1 MRRLLYL
8 LLLVALAALGSILL
22 AFRMNQAGPF
32 PAASLTFIGGTGAI
46 LLACTGSGVCAR
58 RAFGPPVAGRP
69 AWAILLYA
77 VLVLHLGLLAL
88 PVGFPGSTYAR
99 LAESYFRLTLQVK
112 PVLYLLA
119 YTAGWLTGPAVD
131 RHPAKKA

>member
-1 MRRLLYL
+1 MRRLPYL
-8 LLLVALAALGSILL
+8 FLVLILAALGSIL
-22 AFRMNQAGPF
+22 AFRLNQAGPF
-32 PAASLTFIGGTGAI
+32 PASPLTFIGGTGAI

-69 AWAILLYA
+69 VWAILLYA

-119 YTAGWLTGPAVD
+119 YTAGWLTGPVVD
-131 RHPAKKA
+131 RPPAKKA

>member
-1 MRRLLYL
+1 MHRLPYL
-8 LLLVALAALGSILL
+8 FLVVVLAALGSIL
-22 AFRMNQAGPF
+22 AFRMNQASPF
-32 PAASLTFIGGTGAI
+32 PAAPLTFIWGTGAI
-46 LLACTGSGVCAR
+46 FLACTGSGVCAR

-77 VLVLHLGLLAL
+77 VLALHLGLLAL
-88 PVGFPGSTYAR
+88 PVGFPGGTYAR

-119 YTAGWLTGPAVD
+119 YTAGWLTGPAVG
-131 RHPAKKA
+131 RHPVKKA

>member
-1 MRRLLYL
+1 MRRLPYL
-8 LLLVALAALGSILL
+8 CLLVILAALGSIL
-22 AFRMNQAGPF
+22 AFRMNQTGLF
-32 PAASLTFIGGTGAI
+32 PAASPAFIGGTGAI
-46 LLACTGSGVCAR
+46 LLACVGSGVCAR

-69 AWAILLYA
+69 AWAILVYA

-88 PVGFPGSTYAR
+88 PVGFPGGTYAR

-131 RHPAKKA
+131 RYPAKKA